1 MKRIVA
7 EHLGLWIVA
16 GVMFAGLGVASAM
29 PCDGAASAAEKERV
43 LTPRA
48 AQTMVQD
55 PSGQF
60 IGYRPALAIGA
71 M

>member
-7 EHLGLWIVA
+7 EQLGLWIIA
-16 GVMFAGLGVASAM
+16 AVMLAGLGVASA
-29 PCDGAASAAEKERV
+29 CDPVAEAAAKERV

-55 PSGQF
+55 PTGQYV
-60 IGYRPALAIGA
+60 GYRPALAIGA

>member
-7 EHLGLWIVA
+7 EHLGLWLIA
-16 GVMFAGLGVASAM
+16 GVMFAGLGVASA
-29 PCDGAASAAEKERV
+29 CDDTVGTASAKERV
-43 LTPRA
+43 MTPRA

-55 PSGQF
+55 PTGQF
-60 IGYRPALAIGA
+60 IGYRPAMAVGA